1 MTNTESTE
9 RFVAANL
16 CTEKV
21 YGFIPDYWAL
31 VDTEC
36 HNKRRAHGK
45 REEMQFLADGLNAHH
60 KAERS
65 SDGNR
70 FYVKNCCVI
79 DRELE
84 VPPIQMGLPKDAAKL
99 ELILNTYAPATSS
112 DSKLIYSYCSKC
124 DTSKLDERTFICNT
138 CATSSERVSISRR
151 CAENSLQR
159 AEHDTD
165 PSYDKLIV
173 LAAEKDRK
181 ELKAA
186 LEKDNE

>member
-65 SDGNR
+65 SANSNERCAWIRDE
-70 FYVKNCCVI
+70 
-79 DRELE
+79 D
-84 VPPIQMGLPKDAAKL
+84 
-99 ELILNTYAPATSS
+99 SS
-112 DSKLIYSYCSKC
+112 DF
-124 DTSKLDERTFICNT
+124 DTECGRTFELLDGCLEDNNMKYCCFCGKKT
-138 CATSSERVSISRR
+138 E
-151 CAENSLQR
+151 
-159 AEHDTD
+159 
-165 PSYDKLIV
+165 
-173 LAAEKDRK
+173 EKVR
-181 ELKAA
+181 EY
-186 LEKDNE
+186 E